1 MPSEYYKDAPE
12 DSLEEGELSESEL
25 SVTLEETISFWSKV
39 PIQED
44 IFVKS
49 FEHRKNE
56 FSIILVLNEYSKM
69 HQTC

>member
-56 FSIILVLNEYSKM
+56 FSIILVFMFNLLF
-69 HQTC
+69 